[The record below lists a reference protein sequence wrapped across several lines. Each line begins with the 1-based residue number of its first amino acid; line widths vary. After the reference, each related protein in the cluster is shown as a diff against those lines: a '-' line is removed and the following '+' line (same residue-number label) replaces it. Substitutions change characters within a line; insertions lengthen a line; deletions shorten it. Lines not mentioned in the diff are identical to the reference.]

1 MARFQELL
9 QTFDQL
15 RRVIAVGR
23 HQGALDQVADLVDSF
38 LDTPQME
45 ACVARFRALPGG
57 ARLMEERFPPLQPD
71 IERLGQLPVGSLGHG
86 YAQLILSLGYDPEFF
101 RPRPI
106 LSDAH
111 WLTQR
116 IATTHDLH
124 HVIGGF
130 GTSPEGESGVLAITA
145 SQTGFPAYVAL
156 LHAAQ
161 LSRFRLEPQR
171 YALLSAAISHGTA
184 IGFEAAPLAVVRW
197 EDGWERS
204 IEDWRRELGIRRPA
218 TGMPYGAGEGADV
231 GGVSS

>member
-1 MARFQELL
+1 MCSSDL
-9 QTFDQL
+9 
-15 RRVIAVGR
+15 
-23 HQGALDQVADLVDSF
+23 GALAQIADLVDSF

-45 ACVARFRALPGG
+45 ACVGRFRALPGG
-57 ARLMEERFPPLQPD
+57 AALMDARFPPLQPD
-71 IERLGQLPVGSLGHG
+71 IDRLRQLPAGSLGHT

-106 LSDAH
+106 HSDAH

-130 GTSPEGESGVLAITA
+130 ATSPEGESGVLAMTA
-145 SQTGFPAYVAL
+145 CQTGFPAYVAL

-161 LSRFRLEPQR
+161 LSRFRLDPPS
-171 YALLSAAISHGTA
+171 YGALSAAISHGTA
-184 IGFEAAPLAVVRW
+184 IGFEAAPLAAVRW

-204 IEDWRRELGIRRPA
+204 VSDWRRELGIRRPA
-218 TGMPYGAGEGADV
+218 DGTAYGTSLE
-231 GGVSS
+231 S

>member
-9 QTFDQL
+9 QTLQQL
-15 RRVIAVGR
+15 RRVIEVGR
-23 HQGALDQVADLVDSF
+23 HQGGLDQVADLVDSF

-71 IERLGQLPVGSLGHG
+71 IEALRQLPAGSLGHG

-101 RPRPI
+101 RPRQI

-130 GTSPEGESGVLAITA
+130 GTAPEGESGVLAITA
-145 SQTGFPAYVAL
+145 CQTGFPAYVAL

-171 YALLSAAISHGTA
+171 YAMLSAAISHGTA
-184 IGFEAAPLAVVRW
+184 IGFEAAPLAAVRW
-197 EDGWERS
+197 EEGWERS
-204 IEDWRRELGIRRPA
+204 IEDWRHELGIQRPA
-218 TGMPYGAGEGADV
+218 DGRPYGAV
-231 GGVSS
+231 GSAISS

>member
-1 MARFQELL
+1 MARFRELL
-9 QTFDQL
+9 QALDQL
-15 RRVIAVGR
+15 RRVFAVGR

-57 ARLMEERFPPLQPD
+57 AALMDERFPPLQPD
-71 IERLGQLPVGSLGHG
+71 IEELRQLPAGSLGHA
-86 YAQLILSLGYDPEFF
+86 YAHLILSLGYDPEFF

-106 LSDAH
+106 HSDAQ

-130 GTSPEGESGVLAITA
+130 GTSPEGESGVLAMTA
-145 SQTGFPAYVAL
+145 CQTGFPAYVAL

-161 LSRFRLEPQR
+161 LSRFRLEPHR
-171 YALLSAAISHGTA
+171 YGALSAAISHGTA
-184 IGFEAAPLAVVRW
+184 IGFEAAPLAAVRW
-197 EDGWERS
+197 EEAWGRS
-204 IEDWRRELGIRRPA
+204 VADWRHGLGIRRPA
-218 TGMPYGAGEGADV
+218 DGMAYGTPT
-231 GGVSS
+231 